1 MQKTLEIS
9 INIEYPNLANFLAA
23 FLLPIPM
30 PETGLKSLIPEVL
43 VMAVPRT
50 AAALRKDMMQECVDL
65 LNDAQEKFMQSCS
78 TVENFMAC
86 TSTISQRVFY
96 NLAYQQWWPVG
107 SGHDTGK

>member
-1 MQKTLEIS
+1 
-9 INIEYPNLANFLAA
+9 
-23 FLLPIPM
+23 M

-78 TVENFMAC
+78 SVENFMAC

-107 SGHDTGK
+107 SGHETGTKPRTAVETMVKALEGSCLNNQMVNDQ